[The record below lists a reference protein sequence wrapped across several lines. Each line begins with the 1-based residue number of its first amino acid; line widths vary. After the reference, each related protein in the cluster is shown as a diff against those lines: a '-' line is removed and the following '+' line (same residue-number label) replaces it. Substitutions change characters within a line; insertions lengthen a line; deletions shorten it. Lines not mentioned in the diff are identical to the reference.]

1 MENQR
6 IIELDETQVREL
18 YPVPVMHIG
27 CWTFTMETWLL
38 EGELAKA
45 VSAVFVTF
53 PEVVQHALTFVPE
66 SGGGV
71 GRPGQVVAGCP
82 KAGIAAPAVPRRY
95 AEDFGPLCTSS
106 AQAAGKTTPIQFAQ

>member
-1 MENQR
+1 MENPK

-45 VSAVFVTF
+45 VRSVFAAF
-53 PEVVQHALTFVPE
+53 PEAIQRALTFTPE
-66 SGGGV
+66 NG
-71 GRPGQVVAGCP
+71 A
-82 KAGIAAPAVPRRY
+82 
-95 AEDFGPLCTSS
+95 
-106 AQAAGKTTPIQFAQ
+106 